1 MLKGL
6 LLASGSVLAFII
18 YGKDYGGKLGFG
30 RLCALSG
37 SFICWFLCLIFSIA
51 TLTNDRNYS
60 IDFYLSIIIVF
71 AFPTAIAALAIFQRK
86 KGSTVKKDSN
96 LKNTDNST
104 SDTLQK
110 LRDRTIFEANSEK
123 KAAYDYNSKPE
134 SNVEKAVNKEEFKV
148 AESSSDERSD
158 SELNCKEY
166 KISPDYPAGTYYVIS
181 NGERPHLMVVD
192 TKGNTEKRKYYKVTN
207 VFKVKLKPNRI
218 VKCVDCE
225 LRK

>member
-1 MLKGL
+1 M
-6 LLASGSVLAFII
+6 
-18 YGKDYGGKLGFG
+18 
-30 RLCALSG
+30 
-37 SFICWFLCLIFSIA
+37 
-51 TLTNDRNYS
+51 
-60 IDFYLSIIIVF
+60 
-71 AFPTAIAALAIFQRK
+71 
-86 KGSTVKKDSN
+86 
-96 LKNTDNST
+96 
-104 SDTLQK
+104 
-110 LRDRTIFEANSEK
+110 RDRTIFEANSEK

>member
-18 YGKDYGGKLGFG
+18 YGKDYGEKLSFG

-37 SFICWFLCLIFSIA
+37 SFICWFICLILSIA
-51 TLTNDRNYS
+51 TLTSDKNYN

-71 AFPTAIAALAIFQRK
+71 AFPAVIAALAIFQRK
-86 KGSTVKKDSN
+86 KDSPN
-96 LKNTDNST
+96 CN
-104 SDTLQK
+104 
-110 LRDRTIFEANSEK
+110 
-123 KAAYDYNSKPE
+123 NSKPE
-134 SNVEKAVNKEEFKV
+134 SNVEKTVNKDEFKA
-148 AESSSDERSD
+148 AEFALDERYN

-192 TKGNTEKRKYYKVTN
+192 IKGNTEKRKYYKVTN
-207 VFKVKLKPNRI
+207 VFKVRLKPNCI